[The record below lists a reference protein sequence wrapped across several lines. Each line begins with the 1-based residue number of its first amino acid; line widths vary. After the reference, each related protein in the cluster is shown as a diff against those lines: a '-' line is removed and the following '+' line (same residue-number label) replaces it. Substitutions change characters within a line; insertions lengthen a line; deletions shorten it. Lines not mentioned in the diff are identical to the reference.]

1 MAEQLARSPVGDQR
15 HLIDTSVYARAAHP
29 AVAPIWADAVRQ
41 QLLLSCGP
49 FILEAVIGA
58 RDGLEAAEVL
68 EELHQGLPY
77 VEVTEQTWLLA
88 FRAQQAMAAVGPNF
102 HRRPPTDY
110 LIAAA
115 AHQHG
120 ARVLHYDHDYD
131 AIAEHSGLSF
141 VPTWVAA
148 AGTLE
153 GPGEPPQIVRQLKRA
168 INTRLSQFKGDPDE
182 EALHRR
188 MASILDEHIE
198 RAGKPAL
205 PAPP

>member
-1 MAEQLARSPVGDQR
+1 M
-15 HLIDTSVYARAAHP
+15 
-29 AVAPIWADAVRQ
+29 APIWADAIRR

-49 FILEAVIGA
+49 FILEAVVGA
-58 RDGLEAAEVL
+58 RDSLEAAAAL
-68 EELHQGLPY
+68 AELHEGLPY

-88 FRAQQAMAAVGPNF
+88 YRAQQTMAAVAPNF

-141 VPTWVAA
+141 IPIWVAV

-153 GPGEPPQIVRQLKRA
+153 APGEPPQIVRQLKRA
-168 INTRLSQFKGDPDE
+168 INTRLALFKGDPDE

-188 MASILDEHIE
+188 IASLLDEHIQG
-198 RAGKPAL
+198 AGKPAL
-205 PAPP
+205 PPPP